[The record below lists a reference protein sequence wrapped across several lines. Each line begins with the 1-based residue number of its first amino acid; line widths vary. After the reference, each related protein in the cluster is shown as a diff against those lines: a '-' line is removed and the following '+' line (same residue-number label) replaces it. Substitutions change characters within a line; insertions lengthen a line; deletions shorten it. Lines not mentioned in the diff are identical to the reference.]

1 VSGTFGLP
9 GISVHGP
16 TPRSEEQIM
25 DNQNKLNMK
34 LSLKKETLK
43 TLNDSEVALL
53 DGVVGGTCI
62 ITVVIRT
69 ALEESAQ

>member
-1 VSGTFGLP
+1 
-9 GISVHGP
+9 
-16 TPRSEEQIM
+16 M

-53 DGVVGGTCI
+53 DGVVGGTCW
-62 ITVVIRT
+62 ITIVIT
-69 ALEESAQ
+69 LADQAAAE

>member
-1 VSGTFGLP
+1 
-9 GISVHGP
+9 
-16 TPRSEEQIM
+16 M

-62 ITVVIRT
+62 ITIIISF
-69 ALEESAQ
+69 ADQAAE

>member
-1 VSGTFGLP
+1 M
-9 GISVHGP
+9 
-16 TPRSEEQIM
+16 E
-25 DNQNKLNMK
+25 NQNKLNMK

-62 ITVVIRT
+62 ITIVVT
-69 ALEESAQ
+69 LAEQAAE

>member
-1 VSGTFGLP
+1 
-9 GISVHGP
+9 
-16 TPRSEEQIM
+16 M
-25 DNQNKLNMK
+25 DNKTEPKLNMK

-62 ITVVIRT
+62 ITIVRT
-69 ALEESAQ
+69 VAAE

>member
-1 VSGTFGLP
+1 
-9 GISVHGP
+9 
-16 TPRSEEQIM
+16 M
-25 DNQNKLNMK
+25 DNKNEPKLNMK

-62 ITVVIRT
+62 ITIILRDEV
-69 ALEESAQ
+69 AAE

>member
-1 VSGTFGLP
+1 
-9 GISVHGP
+9 
-16 TPRSEEQIM
+16 M
-25 DNQNKLNMK
+25 DNQNKLNVK

-62 ITVVIRT
+62 ITIVITRQ
-69 ALEESAQ
+69 ADAAVE

>member
-1 VSGTFGLP
+1 
-9 GISVHGP
+9 
-16 TPRSEEQIM
+16 M

-62 ITVVIRT
+62 ITIVIRT
-69 ALEESAQ
+69 ALDSAVE